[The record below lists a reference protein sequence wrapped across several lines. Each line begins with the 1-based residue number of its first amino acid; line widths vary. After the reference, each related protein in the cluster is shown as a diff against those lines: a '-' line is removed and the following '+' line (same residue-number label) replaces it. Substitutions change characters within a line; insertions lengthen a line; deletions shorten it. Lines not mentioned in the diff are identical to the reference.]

1 MPDITMCQ
9 GFDCE
14 DKSTCY
20 RYTASPNV
28 YRQSYFL
35 GLPIDDTGNCAHYLK
50 DTRSPKEKK
59 QARAIY
65 LKEVENYNAW
75 HIANGTPD
83 FVPIVP

>member
-1 MPDITMCQ
+1 MPDITMCS
-9 GFDCE
+9 GNECS
-14 DKSTCY
+14 KHRTCY

-35 GLPIDDTGNCAHYLK
+35 IAPVDSAGNCMHYTK
-50 DTRSPKEKK
+50 DNRTKNEIKK
-59 QARAIY
+59 DQERY
-65 LKEVENYNAW
+65 LEDVKKYNAW